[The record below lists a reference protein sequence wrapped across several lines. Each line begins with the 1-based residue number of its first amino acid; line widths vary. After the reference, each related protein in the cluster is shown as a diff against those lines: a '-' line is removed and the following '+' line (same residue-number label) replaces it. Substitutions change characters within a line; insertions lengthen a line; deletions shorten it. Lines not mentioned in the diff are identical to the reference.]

1 MSPPDADVDAQVAE
15 AAYDLYGLPP
25 GEFTAERD
33 RLVREAR
40 DAGDRALAATLQSLK
55 RPTVAAWAV
64 NLLVR
69 EEADLLRQVLDI
81 GEALREAQA
90 GLEGDALREL
100 GRQRRDL
107 ISSVVARARALL
119 ADEGGTLNGQAEQ
132 QVAATL
138 QAALTDPAAADAVLT
153 GLLTKPLESTGLGS
167 VDVRDHVASLS
178 GVGAATSR
186 RTAPRSRRGRS
197 GKDDEEAQ
205 QAELREQAAERRR
218 LKAAAAQERVDDAA
232 QAVEEAERARDGVR
246 ARHEEARAHVLH
258 LEARIDELRRRL
270 AQLESE
276 AEEAS
281 EQVESLEQ
289 ELEEAEA
296 EVASSAEELTVAR
309 EALSQLG

>member
-40 DAGDRALAATLQSLK
+40 DAGDRALAASLQSLK

-69 EEADLLRQVLDI
+69 EEADLLRQVLDV

-119 ADEGGTLNGQAEQ
+119 AEEGGSLNAQAEQ

-138 QAALTDPAAADAVLT
+138 QAALSDPTAADAVLT
-153 GLLTKPLESTGLGS
+153 GLLVKPLESTGLGS

-178 GVGAATSR
+178 GTGAAASR
-186 RTAPRSRRGRS
+186 RSAPRRRRGS

-205 QAELREQAAERRR
+205 QAELRAQAEEHRR
-218 LKAAAAQERVDDAA
+218 LKAAAAQDRVDDAE
-232 QAVEEAERARDGVR
+232 QAVEEAERVRDGIR
-246 ARHEEARAHVLH
+246 GRHEEARAHVLH
-258 LEARIDELRRRL
+258 LEARIDELRRQL
-270 AQLESE
+270 ATLESE

-281 EQVESLEQ
+281 EQAESLEE
-289 ELEEAEA
+289 ELEEADSEVEEAEA
-296 EVASSAEELTVAR
+296 ELDSARGALAEL
-309 EALSQLG
+309 Q